1 MELQNLFDAVPALT
15 KLPHVGEARNFM
27 KDWLNLQNKSY
38 LVKATQSSSTGKLFV
53 LL

>member
-1 MELQNLFDAVPALT
+1 MELQNLFDAVPASR
-15 KLPHVGEARNFM
+15 KLPHLREARNFM
-27 KDWLNLQNKSY
+27 KDGLSLQNKSY